1 MDMFFSICMIYQRP
15 SEKILKKSVRPREK
29 IEVKGGRLVKKLE
42 FGQTKKIFIYQLFK
56 KKPFA
61 FMTYGRFLPKNSSKL
76 RFVIQDSRVRGLRGA
91 QPRLLNP

>member
-1 MDMFFSICMIYQRP
+1 M
-15 SEKILKKSVRPREK
+15 KKSVRPREK

-56 KKPFA
+56 RKSFA

-76 RFVIQDSRVRGLRGA
+76 RFVIRVSKVRGLRGGA
-91 QPRLLNP
+91 AEALEPLNFV